1 MPEEDPLVAE
11 AEEEIGTLKQQG
23 EASGWPQPDRE
34 ALFRAFDRWLAHPRL
49 LEPAEESFLRLTVLN
64 ELTWLIG
71 KPEIGEQAWDYIRG
85 VAKRLGQEDPHGL
98 RESWIITTFELAAEP
113 PEQRDFLE
121 DLFSLAADEETRWAV
136 LGAYR
141 NVPWR
146 LRPHAHKYSKGL
158 ISDEDCDRW
167 LIDQGLG
174 DDEILMGPD
183 HRALPPAV
191 SK

>member
-11 AEEEIGTLKQQG
+11 AEEEIGTLKQSG
-23 EASGWPQPDRE
+23 EAGGWPQSVRE

-49 LEPAEESFLRLTVLN
+49 LDQGDLSLRMTVLN
-64 ELTWLIG
+64 ELTWLIR
-71 KPEIGEQAWDYIRG
+71 KPEIGVPAWEYIRG
-85 VAKRLGQEDPHGL
+85 VAKRLGREDLHDL

-113 PEQRDFLE
+113 PEDRDFLE

-136 LGAYR
+136 FGAYR

-174 DDEILMGPD
+174 DDEMLMGPD
-183 HRALPPAV
+183 HRLLPSDV
-191 SK
+191 SE